1 MNLTKTVKSITGTY
15 NKMSTFGKIL
25 LFIICLLILLSLF
38 RSNYSKSSQ
47 EGFEQREQFVFK
59 KGPSIYDNFYANVY
73 DQIVNTTIGS
83 DFEIGTIINST
94 QPTTKSIILDVG
106 CRTGSRVSKL
116 SENNLE
122 VIGIDVSPFMIKKS
136 LMNYPDYKFIV
147 GDALKVGQFQPS
159 SFTHILCLD
168 HIIYTFEDKRQLV
181 NNFIDWLMPGGYF
194 ILHVVDIETFNPTSN
209 KTELPI
215 IVTTGKTPSSKTPTK
230 SITTSEY
237 DYTANYTVND
247 SIGTI
252 VEKFKFNN
260 GHVRKQ
266 EQYLYMDDKE
276 VILTMVQQCGFT
288 LQSIVDVLHS
298 DYGKQYMYIF
308 VKP

>member
-1 MNLTKTVKSITGTY
+1 MNLSKTVKSITSTY
-15 NKMSTFGKIL
+15 KNMSTFGKVL
-25 LFIICLLILLSLF
+25 LFIVCLLILLSIF
-38 RSNYSKSSQ
+38 RSNYSKY
-47 EGFEQREQFVFK
+47 EGFEQKEQFIFK
-59 KGPSIYDNFYANVY
+59 KGPSVYDNFYANVY
-73 DQIVNTTIGS
+73 DHITNTTIGT

-94 QPTTKSIILDVG
+94 NPSSVSVILDVG

-116 SENNLE
+116 SDKNLD

-136 LMNYPDYKFIV
+136 LMNYPDHKFIV
-147 GDALKVGQFQPS
+147 GDALNGGQFKPS

-194 ILHVVDIETFNPTSN
+194 ILHLVDIETFNPVSN

-215 IVTTGKTPSSKTPTK
+215 IVNTSKKPNK
-230 SITTSEY
+230 SIKTRDY
-237 DYTANYTVND
+237 DYVANYTLND
-247 SIGTI
+247 NIGTI
-252 VEKFKFNN
+252 VEKFTFKN

-266 EQYLYMDDKE
+266 EQILYMDDKE
-276 VILTMVQQCGFT
+276 VILTIVQQCGFT
-288 LQSIVDVLHS
+288 LHSIVDVIQS
-298 DYGKQYMYIF
+298 DYGKQYIYIF